1 MSRCRPGAIG
11 YVPLMTPAAVSLL
24 ALLAAIA
31 LSCTS
36 RINVGLLAVA
46 LAWLVGIYAGRGELV
61 AAGFPAQLFLTLAG
75 VTLLFTL
82 AEVNGTLHRV
92 AMAALGL
99 ARGRVALLP
108 WMFFLIACG
117 LSTVGPGAVASVA
130 LVVPMAMAV
139 GARAGMSPF
148 LTALMVANGAN
159 AGNLS
164 PFSSVGIIANTKMRE
179 IGLGGTEWKV
189 WAANFVV
196 HLLVAVV
203 AYVALGGLKL
213 GRTDQTDRTSV
224 TDGESRLEREP
235 AAAAATDMQPMHWT
249 TIVIVSL
256 WIAGIVIF
264 SLPLGPSAFAAG
276 VLLIVMRVAD
286 EGAAIKKMPW
296 SAILMVTGM
305 SVLVAVLEATGGM
318 VLFTTLLA
326 KLATAGTLHGVM
338 AFVTGLIST
347 YSSTSGVVLPTFLPT
362 VPRLVAEVG
371 GGDPLTIALSINVG
385 ASLVDVSPLSTLG
398 ALSIAAVVDPRQTQD
413 LFRQLMIWGL
423 SMTLVGAVLCQLLM
437 GTFARL

>member
-1 MSRCRPGAIG
+1 MVAGIV
-11 YVPLMTPAAVSLL
+11 YVSLMTPAAVSLL

-46 LAWLVGIYAGRGELV
+46 LAWLVGIYAGRAELV
-61 AAGFPAQLFLTLAG
+61 NAGFPTQLFLTLAG

-92 AMAALGL
+92 AMGALGL

-164 PFSSVGIIANTKMRE
+164 PFSSVGIIANTKLRE

-189 WAANFVV
+189 WAANFFV
-196 HLLVAVV
+196 HLLVAAI
-203 AYVALGGLKL
+203 AYVALGGVKT
-213 GRTDQTDRTSV
+213 GQTRDANEARNAS
-224 TDGESRLEREP
+224 DSRDANVATNAEDTW
-235 AAAAATDMQPMHWT
+235 AATHWLT
-249 TIVIVSL
+249 VVIVSV
-256 WIAGIVIF
+256 WIIGIVIF

-276 VLLIVMRVAD
+276 VMLIVLRAAD
-286 EGAAIKKMPW
+286 ETAAVKKMPW
-296 SAILMVTGM
+296 GAILMVTGM

-326 KLATAGTLHGVM
+326 KLATAATLHGVM

-362 VPRLVAEVG
+362 VPRLVTEVG
-371 GGDPLTIALSINVG
+371 GGDPLTVALSINVG

-398 ALSIAAVVDPRQTQD
+398 ALSIAAVVDPRQTRD

-423 SMTLVGAVLCQLLM
+423 SMTLVGALLCQLLM

>member
-1 MSRCRPGAIG
+1 
-11 YVPLMTPAAVSLL
+11 MTPAAVSLL

-46 LAWLVGIYAGRGELV
+46 LAWLVGIYAGRVELV
-61 AAGFPAQLFLTLAG
+61 TTGFPAQLFLTLAG
-75 VTLLFTL
+75 VTLLFSL

-179 IGLGGTEWKV
+179 IGLGGVEWKV

-213 GRTDQTDRTSV
+213 GKTSAQGD
-224 TDGESRLEREP
+224 TREP
-235 AAAAATDMQPMHWT
+235 AAAAAATAANEATQTVHWI
-249 TIVIVSL
+249 TIAIVTL

-362 VPRLVAEVG
+362 VPRLVSEVG
-371 GGDPLTIALSINVG
+371 GGDPLTVALSINVG

-398 ALSIAAVVDPRQTQD
+398 ALSIAAVVDPRQTQP

-423 SMTLVGAVLCQLLM
+423 SMTLVGALICQLLM

>member
-1 MSRCRPGAIG
+1 
-11 YVPLMTPAAVSLL
+11 
-24 ALLAAIA
+24 
-31 LSCTS
+31 
-36 RINVGLLAVA
+36 
-46 LAWLVGIYAGRGELV
+46 
-61 AAGFPAQLFLTLAG
+61 
-75 VTLLFTL
+75 
-82 AEVNGTLHRV
+82 
-92 AMAALGL
+92 
-99 ARGRVALLP
+99 
-108 WMFFLIACG
+108 
-117 LSTVGPGAVASVA
+117 
-130 LVVPMAMAV
+130 MAMAV
-139 GARAGMSPF
+139 GARAGLSPF

-164 PFSSVGIIANTKMRE
+164 PFSSVGIVANTKMQE

-189 WAANFVV
+189 WAANFFA
-196 HLLVAVV
+196 HLLVGLA
-203 AYVALGGLKL
+203 AYLALGGMKRAAQDTSDRASS
-213 GRTDQTDRTSV
+213 GSEAMPSGATRSEVTPSEVAAQSSPAQNSPAQTS
-224 TDGESRLEREP
+224 
-235 AAAAATDMQPMHWT
+235 HWI
-249 TIVIVSL
+249 TIAIISL
-256 WIAGIVIF
+256 WIVGIVIF

-276 VLLIVMRVAD
+276 VLLIVLHAAD

-296 SAILMVTGM
+296 NAILMVTGM

-371 GGDPLTIALSINVG
+371 GGDPLTVALSINVG

-398 ALSIAAVVDPRQTQD
+398 ALAIAAVVDPRQTQQ

-423 SMTLVGAVLCQLLM
+423 SMTIVGALLCQLLM
-437 GTFARL
+437 GAFARL